1 MIHTVDGRNSANQL
15 IWRISIFRVIGFRI
29 ITPGA
34 GFLPSTVGRIAT
46 SASIGHLDVLYED
59 EMRICIESR
68 AWVSHLSSSGEPE
81 ESRSRTSTSPLLIL
95 LARNIHLSGGFISTK
110 KNHLGKIHILTCAFL
125 RWVFSHHL
133 GGRKKNMTSNT
144 VITYNNQPEFYFC
157 DIVFSGK
164 LVWDWWFGFLVS
176 LYERGTPIRIPN
188 HRAPN
193 HQFSIT
199 TLKTN
204 ISPPK
209 IDGWKIKFPFNMVPF
224 FGCHVNFWEGI
235 HSGNLT

>member
-110 KNHLGKIHILTCAFL
+110 KKPFGEDSHFDLRIFALGFFASPRRAKKKHDFKY
-125 RWVFSHHL
+125 SHYL
-133 GGRKKNMTSNT
+133 
-144 VITYNNQPEFYFC
+144 
-157 DIVFSGK
+157 
-164 LVWDWWFGFLVS
+164 
-176 LYERGTPIRIPN
+176 
-188 HRAPN
+188 
-193 HQFSIT
+193 
-199 TLKTN
+199 
-204 ISPPK
+204 
-209 IDGWKIKFPFNMVPF
+209 
-224 FGCHVNFWEGI
+224 
-235 HSGNLT
+235 